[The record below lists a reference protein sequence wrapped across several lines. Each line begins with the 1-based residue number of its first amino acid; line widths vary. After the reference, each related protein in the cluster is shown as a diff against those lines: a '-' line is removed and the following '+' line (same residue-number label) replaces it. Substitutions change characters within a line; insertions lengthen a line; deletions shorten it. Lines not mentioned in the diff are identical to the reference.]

1 MGRLFQ
7 DKRKDVN
14 RIIGNFVAA
23 EARSG
28 DFFNKLNALQNE
40 LYTVKTKQEFDIVV
54 QKLINEEK
62 NVHQFLS
69 ELITGADQ
77 EILSKVMVQLASQP
91 NLKHVIILFNYTSLV
106 AQSVADKNE
115 SLSMQESLVGLSD
128 EQRTALLLFI
138 TKLKE
143 LKPIAALLVNQE
155 EVFKALLQQT
165 NSLDDLDQIET
176 EIENKNR
183 LLDGALER
191 LLPYPKDELVAGQII
206 NILKANRHLLKV
218 LQSFDLHETLMD
230 DILNARA
237 RILTHTDSYASAQPV
252 C

>member
-7 DKRKDVN
+7 NKKKDVN
-14 RIIGNFVAA
+14 RIFGCFVAA
-23 EARSG
+23 EAKSG
-28 DFFNKLNALQNE
+28 EFFNKLNALQNE
-40 LYTVKTKQEFDIVV
+40 LYTVKTKEEFDIVV
-54 QKLINEEK
+54 QKLINEGK

-77 EILSKVMVQLASQP
+77 EIMSKVMVQLASQP
-91 NLKHVIILFNYTSLV
+91 NLKNFIILLNYTELAAKSI
-106 AQSVADKNE
+106 AETNE
-115 SLSMQESLVGLSD
+115 SLSVQESLVGLTD
-128 EQRTALLLFI
+128 EQKTALLVFI

-155 EVFKALLQQT
+155 ELFKVLLQQT
-165 NSLDDLDQIET
+165 TSLDALDAIET

-237 RILTHTDSYASAQPV
+237 RILAHTDSHASAQPV